1 MEQSKEIVSDHQ
13 MAFIFLCYMVGS
25 ALVNIPSPLITNA
38 ENGAWISLLL
48 TSIVGFGILIVILY
62 LNKAHRGSTF
72 FEYTKKVYGKWLTYV
87 VIGLLLMLLVIMVSN
102 IILDVGMFLH
112 NTVMRATPLYIVQGF
127 IFLVAALT
135 IFCGIE
141 VIGRMFTMLILFV
154 MAVYGVFLL
163 MIVPV
168 IEPQYILPL
177 TPDGWKPI
185 LHGAYFV
192 FGFPYSEVIL
202 FAILLPFA
210 RQKEAGT
217 LRRGMIVAYILT
229 TLLLLTAVFISIMVL
244 GPIGTKVKYSLFYI
258 STLIDVQD
266 ILTRIEAVMA
276 MSWIIGS
283 YMKATIVL
291 YMIHTLFNEM
301 VGEKSTRIF
310 VFPISFL
317 CLLMSVTLYEHE
329 LEFADHVGVIWPLF
343 ITIVAVIP
351 ITLMAAITMIKKR
364 RKRKKRSKEESKEL
378 DI

>member
-25 ALVNIPSPLITNA
+25 ALVNIPSPLIANA
-38 ENGAWISLLL
+38 GNGAWISLLL

-62 LNKAHRGSTF
+62 LNKEHRDKTF
-72 FEYTKKVYGKWLTYV
+72 FEYTKKVYGKWLSYV
-87 VIGLLLMLLVIMVSN
+87 VIGLLLILLVIMVSN

-112 NTVMRATPLYIVQGF
+112 NTIMRTTPLYIFQVF

-135 IFCGIE
+135 VFCGIE

-154 MAVYGVFLL
+154 LSVFGVFLL

-177 TPDGWKPI
+177 TPEGWKPI
-185 LHGAYFV
+185 LHGSYFV
-192 FGFPYSEVIL
+192 YGFPYSEVIL
-202 FAILLPFA
+202 FAILLPYA
-210 RQKEAGT
+210 RQKKAGS
-217 LRRGMIVAYILT
+217 LKRGMIVAYVLT
-229 TLLLLTAVFISIMVL
+229 TLLLLTTILISIMVL
-244 GPIGTKVKYSLFYI
+244 GPIGTKVKYALFYI

-301 VGEKSTRIF
+301 VGEKGTRMF
-310 VFPISFL
+310 VFPITLL
-317 CLLMSVTLYEHE
+317 CFLMSVTLYEHE
-329 LEFADHVGVIWPLF
+329 LEFAENVGIIWPLF

-351 ITLMAAITMIKKR
+351 ITLMAIITAIKKR
-364 RKRKKRSKEESKEL
+364 WKGKKRSKEL
-378 DI
+378 NV